1 LAKPKIAFVLP
12 SLRGGGA
19 ERVVLNI
26 IRELERKSHNI
37 DLVLVEASGEFLNDV
52 PSTIT
57 IIDLGTKRTYR
68 SIFPLINYL
77 SKEKPQIV
85 FPSLPHISVV
95 TLVARFLSNSKCVV
109 IPIEHNT
116 LSQSALH
123 ATTLRGRLL
132 PYFMRIAYKLA
143 DRIIAVS
150 VGVGNDLVDLV
161 GINRSNLS
169 IIYNPVISQQLI
181 ESSYEETD
189 NPWLLDSKHPVILGA
204 GRFTQAKGFDVL
216 VNAFALLRKSRSARL
231 ILIGDGPE
239 RENLKSLIVKHGLEM
254 DVSMPGFISNPYVYF
269 RQSSIFVL
277 SSIWEG
283 LPTVLIEAL
292 ACGTRIISTDCPSGP
307 NEILENGKW
316 GVLVPVGDI
325 ASLAEQMSTLLD
337 QPKPKPCTSSW
348 RKFTVDN
355 STKAYEELVRDVLK

>member
-1 LAKPKIAFVLP
+1 MAKPKITFVLP

-26 IRELERKSHNI
+26 IRELERKSHSI
-37 DLVLVEASGEFLNDV
+37 DLVLVEASGEFLDDV

-57 IIDLGTKRTYR
+57 IINLGAKRTYR
-68 SIFPLINYL
+68 SIFHLIKYL
-77 SKEKPQIV
+77 STHKPQIV

-123 ATTLRGRLL
+123 ATTFRGRLL
-132 PYFMRIAYKLA
+132 PYFMRIAYRLA
-143 DRIIAVS
+143 DHIIAVS
-150 VGVGNDLVDLV
+150 AGVGNDLVTMV
-161 GINRSNLS
+161 GINRSHLS
-169 IIYNPVISQQLI
+169 IIYNPVISQKLI
-181 ESSYEETD
+181 ESSYEAPD
-189 NPWLLDSKHPVILGA
+189 HPWFVNSKYPVILGA
-204 GRFTQAKGFDVL
+204 GRFTPAKGFDVL
-216 VNAFALLRKSRSARL
+216 INAFALLRKSRPARL

-239 RENLKSLIVKHGLEM
+239 RESLETQIVSHGLET
-254 DVSMPGFISNPYVYF
+254 DVSMPGFVSNPYVYF

-283 LPTVLIEAL
+283 LPTVLVEAL

-307 NEILENGKW
+307 KEILENGRW

-325 ASLAEQMSTLLD
+325 ASLAKQMSTLLD
-337 QPKPKPCTSSW
+337 QPKPKSFPTSWS
-348 RKFTVDN
+348 KFTVDN
-355 STKAYEELVRDVLK
+355 SAKAYEELVREILK